1 MRCPANIHKPSFH
14 VNASLAKQGSGKGST
29 SGPRGGGFPNG
40 ANMDGVID
48 EEFFEWLQNA
58 MQSGAFENSGDPPS
72 PGSGNNAK
80 SSSGGGGNS
89 NKKKRK
95 GKKQW

>member
-1 MRCPANIHKPSFH
+1 
-14 VNASLAKQGSGKGST
+14 
-29 SGPRGGGFPNG
+29 
-40 ANMDGVID
+40 MDAGID

-58 MQSGAFENSGDPPS
+58 MQSGAFETSGDPPS
-72 PGSGNNAK
+72 PGSGSNAK
-80 SSSGGGGNS
+80 SSGGGNS